1 MKVQVL
7 EKKLSDGSPVF
18 DVDIFVN
25 GRDKLTG
32 ERKCIFSCTSE
43 KAARAFLDGLQKL
56 VEQHTVETMEVR

>member
-32 ERKCIFSCTSE
+32 ERKCIFSCPSE
-43 KAARAFLDGLQKL
+43 KAAWSFLAGLQMLCDKF
-56 VEQHTVETMEVR
+56 TVETLEVR